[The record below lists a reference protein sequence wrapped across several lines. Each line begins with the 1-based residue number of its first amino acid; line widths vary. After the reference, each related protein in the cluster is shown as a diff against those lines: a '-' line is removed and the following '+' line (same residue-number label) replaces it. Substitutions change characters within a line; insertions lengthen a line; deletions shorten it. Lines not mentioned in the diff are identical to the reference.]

1 MSYGKDIFIDLKKEI
16 LSKVSE
22 EELFRH
28 YVKSDYRENKLFKS
42 PFRNDPNG
50 SAIINTFQNRLRFK
64 DFGNGAYDGDIFTV
78 VGKIFNLSYFEVLKK
93 INTDFNLKTLPIKH
107 KVEDSNTY
115 QSNEEEIETRIY
127 PLIRKWFVRDRE
139 YWKSLG
145 ITLDELNNKNIYPLK
160 SFKVINKKGEEW
172 EFDVENQFSYG
183 LKSDLE
189 GKWKIKQPYNRK
201 CKWISN
207 IPNSHIEK
215 YKGNDKRILL
225 ITKSRNDCIIWDKI
239 TNCDKWVL
247 QSEKIPLSN
256 EDIIEIN
263 KTYELVI
270 VCLDNDPT
278 GLECSDKLVKQI
290 NNPFSVIN
298 ITDKLEY
305 NDPVEYS
312 KNKELIR
319 LVEIFNDV
327 LQNFDFLPF

>member
-1 MSYGKDIFIDLKKEI
+1 M
-16 LSKVSE
+16 
-22 EELFRH
+22 
-28 YVKSDYRENKLFKS
+28 
-42 PFRNDPNG
+42 
-50 SAIINTFQNRLRFK
+50 
-64 DFGNGAYDGDIFTV
+64 
-78 VGKIFNLSYFEVLKK
+78 

-189 GKWKIKQPYNRK
+189 GKWKIKQPYNKK

-215 YKGNDKRILL
+215 YKGSDKRVLL

-278 GLECSDKLVKQI
+278 GLEYSDKLVKQI
-290 NNPFSVIN
+290 RSKFKAALITTKETIPTIAENHKQGILCLYGFASDQSPKKNAAYHWAPFMGHIVPVHTGAEMLAKRFDMNVIFLRTKKIKRGYYEASFELLSNDAKSVPN
-298 ITDKLEY
+298 YDITDRFLQ
-305 NDPVEYS
+305 
-312 KNKELIR
+312 
-319 LVEIFNDV
+319 LVEEQIREAPEFYLWTHKRWKYMKN
-327 LQNFDFLPF
+327 